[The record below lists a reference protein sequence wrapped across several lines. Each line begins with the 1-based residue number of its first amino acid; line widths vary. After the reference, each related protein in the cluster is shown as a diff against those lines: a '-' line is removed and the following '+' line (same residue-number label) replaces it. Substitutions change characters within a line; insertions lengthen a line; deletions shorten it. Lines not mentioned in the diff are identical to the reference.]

1 MIESMRERWV
11 ARLRS
16 AARTLGGP
24 PTPVDPAHARVA
36 IVSTPRS
43 GNTWLRT
50 LLADATGAAAL
61 DVHRPTD
68 VPWQSLPQA
77 VILQVHWPPTT
88 ALRDELQRND
98 FRVLTL
104 RRHPLDVL
112 ISIVHFC
119 RHEPQTRQWLDGAGG
134 DETSLLSALPSSAA
148 VTTYACSARFARLLA
163 VTPAWTPFAVARAS
177 YEQMAAEPLP
187 SLRRVIRDLGI
198 AVPDER
204 LSGALDA
211 RSLDRMRP
219 TAENQHYWQGSPG
232 LWRALLTPEQ
242 VEVLRPCVGP
252 PASALGYELDAD
264 TSTTPASSDALW
276 RALAVPPRP

>member
-1 MIESMRERWV
+1 MTESVRERW
-11 ARLRS
+11 AAKLRS
-16 AARTLGGP
+16 AARTLGGG
-24 PTPVDPAHARVA
+24 PTPVDPDFARVA
-36 IVSTPRS
+36 IISTPRS

-50 LLADATGAAAL
+50 LLADVTGAAAL

-68 VPWQSLPQA
+68 VPWESLPQA

-88 ALRDELQRND
+88 ALRQELQRRG
-98 FRVLTL
+98 FRVLTM

-134 DETSLLSALPSSAA
+134 DETTLLSALPSSAA
-148 VTTYACSARFARLLA
+148 VTTYACSPRFAQLLA
-163 VTPAWTPFAVARAS
+163 VTPDWTPFAVARAC

-187 SLRRVIRDLGI
+187 SLRRVLRDLGI

-211 RSLDRMRP
+211 RSLDKMRP
-219 TAENQHYWQGSPG
+219 TAGNQHYWRGSPG
-232 LWRALLTPEQ
+232 LWRALLTAEQ
-242 VEVLRPCVGP
+242 VETLRPCVGP
-252 PASALGYELDAD
+252 PAAALGYELDAD
-264 TSTTPASSDALW
+264 PTTTAASSDALW
-276 RALAVPPRP
+276 RSLAVPPHP